1 MQALDHSS
9 VPERL
14 RLPEA
19 LAVLAALRASLG
31 RSESVPQM
39 LDLSV
44 LQEIDS
50 SALAVLLAL
59 RREHGSTLQF
69 TNAGTRLRSLAKLYG
84 IEGLLFDAHTSGA
97 VS

>member
-1 MQALDHSS
+1 MQALGHSS

-31 RSESVPQM
+31 RSGSGPQM

-69 TNAGTRLRSLAKLYG
+69 ANAGTRLRSLAKLYG